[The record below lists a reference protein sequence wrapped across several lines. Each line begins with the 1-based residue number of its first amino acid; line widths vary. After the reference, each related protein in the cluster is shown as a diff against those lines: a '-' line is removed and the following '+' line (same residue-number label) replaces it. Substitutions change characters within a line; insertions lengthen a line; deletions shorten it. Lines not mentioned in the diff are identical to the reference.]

1 MTMRALV
8 SADRPVVRIWHPD
21 DPKVYVEIQFE
32 MQAAANAAVEQLK
45 YATAMSFGDERVD
58 LFTLPGPAWRARTR
72 STASVCP
79 LMTLRYRRGRSVR
92 RAEAPVM
99 RWRRECRTAN
109 RSRTRRGVLR
119 LAVQRSHG
127 RVSALSPGR
136 DPQSQF
142 MLVVHVIPHM
152 TSAHA
157 RSGADNHPR
166 DAD

>member
-79 LMTLRYRRGRSVR
+79 LMTLRYRRARSVR
-92 RAEAPVM
+92 RAEAP
-99 RWRRECRTAN
+99 
-109 RSRTRRGVLR
+109 RGEVAAR
-119 LAVQRSHG
+119 MPDGQSVSHPKG
-127 RVSALSPGR
+127 SIGFGCSAKPRAGLLPFSWKGPPKPIYVGG
-136 DPQSQF
+136 SCN
-142 MLVVHVIPHM
+142 
-152 TSAHA
+152 TSYDERA
-157 RSGADNHPR
+157 RA
-166 DAD
+166 